1 MNSFDKVYFKSKV
14 VGKLSSNHLCE
25 LKSTLQNIESDKK
38 KLRSKITST
47 TKALK
52 TAKSQLNWINW
63 FPIKFLFKEKISL
76 KKQTILSLKGDLNT
90 LKLDYEKHQL
100 GLDISLSDRLEAA
113 FGTLDDKFSEIIST
127 EKVWDVTTSQ
137 RIDRVIE
144 RTTANNTIERKS
156 VALRRSDHSKILCD
170 YKALHFENAN
180 GGDLNIFPQ
189 FLFIE
194 HNNDFALI
202 DILDIDIHYTLVSFI
217 ESENVPSDTEV
228 IDQTWA
234 KANKNGDRDRR
245 FADNYQIPVVHYGE
259 LHFTSKSGVNEVYMF
274 SNPEPAFAFKNM
286 FDEYKKV
293 LINS

>member
-14 VGKLSSNHLCE
+14 IGRLSSNHLSE

-38 KLRSKITST
+38 KLKSKIISAMKT
-47 TKALK
+47 LK
-52 TAKSQLNWINW
+52 ITESQLSWINW
-63 FPIKFLFKEKISL
+63 FPINFLFEEKISL
-76 KKQTILSLKGDLNT
+76 KKQTILSLKGNLNS

-113 FGTLDDKFSEIIST
+113 FGTLDDKFSEIMST
-127 EKVWDVTTSQ
+127 KKVWDVTASQ

-156 VALRRSDHSKILCD
+156 VALKRSDNSKILCD

-189 FLFIE
+189 FIFIE
-194 HNNDFALI
+194 HYNDFALI
-202 DILDIDIHYTLVSFI
+202 DLLDIDIHYTLVSFI
-217 ESENVPSDTEV
+217 ESENVPSDAEV
-228 IDQTWA
+228 IDQAWA
-234 KANKNGDRDRR
+234 KANKNGDRDKR

-259 LHFTSKSGVNEVYMF
+259 LHFTSKSGINEVYMF
-274 SNPEPAFAFKNM
+274 SNPEPALAFKNM

-293 LINS
+293 LAKS